1 MQKFHFLNYGLSY
14 VPISFDIKLR
24 INQTAIILSFMII
37 TQRETKVFVQVVY
50 CRRKKKNIFFISQIY
65 VRNCYMCVDDYESSL
80 KVKNRNK
87 MSISP
92 IFRCIYCNN
101 LKPSLQSNKN

>member
-1 MQKFHFLNYGLSY
+1 M
-14 VPISFDIKLR
+14 
-24 INQTAIILSFMII
+24 ILSFMII
-37 TQRETKVFVQVVY
+37 TQRETQVFVQLVH
-50 CRRKKKNIFFISQIY
+50 CRRKKKDIFFITQIY
-65 VRNCYMCVDDYESSL
+65 VRNCYMCADDYESSL

-101 LKPSLQSNKN
+101 LKPSLQSSRN